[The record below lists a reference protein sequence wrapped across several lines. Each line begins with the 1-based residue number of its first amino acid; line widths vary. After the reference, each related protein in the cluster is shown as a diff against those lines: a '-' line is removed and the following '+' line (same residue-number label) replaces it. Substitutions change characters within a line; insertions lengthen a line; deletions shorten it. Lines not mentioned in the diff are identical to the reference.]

1 MAQSGWHLAQLNVG
15 RVLAPTDDP
24 ALADFMAALGRINE
38 LAERS
43 PGFVWRLQGDN
54 GNATAILATQ
64 DPRFLVN
71 MSVWDSIEALFAF
84 VYRSAHT
91 AIMARR
97 REWFEKPVEA
107 YQVLWWVPAGH
118 TPTTDEALARLR
130 HLQDHGPSAH
140 AFTFK
145 QHYPPP
151 SDDEHGPDDMSPEPY
166 CVGWS

>member
-43 PGFVWRLQGDN
+43 PDFVWRLQGDN

-107 YQVLWWVPAGH
+107 Y
-118 TPTTDEALARLR
+118 
-130 HLQDHGPSAH
+130 
-140 AFTFK
+140 
-145 QHYPPP
+145 
-151 SDDEHGPDDMSPEPY
+151 
-166 CVGWS
+166 